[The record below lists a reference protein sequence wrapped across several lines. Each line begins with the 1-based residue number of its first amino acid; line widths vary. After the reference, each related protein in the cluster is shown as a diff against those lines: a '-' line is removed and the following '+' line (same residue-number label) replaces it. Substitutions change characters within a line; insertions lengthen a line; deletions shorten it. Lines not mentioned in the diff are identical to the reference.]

1 MGRERDVEAE
11 WNGRRSHGRAEI
23 ESTEL
28 RFRGEFRLT
37 VPFADVFAVSAGG
50 TRLLID
56 LPGGSGSFD
65 LGDREEAER
74 WAERVRNPPSLLHKL
89 GVVPEMR
96 VSVVGLHDPGFLA
109 ELRNA
114 GADVSTRLRS
124 ASDLVFVLVEQ
135 CEDIGTRLARIEP
148 SLNGDGAVWVLWPKG
163 RPELRETD
171 IIAAG
176 PGAGLVD
183 VKVVRFSERLSALKL
198 VIPLARRAERP

>member
-11 WNGRRSHGRAEI
+11 WNGRRSYGRAEI

-28 RFRGEFRLT
+28 KFRGEFRLT
-37 VPFADVFAVSAGG
+37 VPFGDVFAVSADG

-89 GVVPEMR
+89 GVLSDMR
-96 VSVVGLHDPGFLA
+96 VSVIGLLDPGFLG
-109 ELRNA
+109 ELRQA
-114 GADVSTRLRS
+114 GADVSTKVRL

-135 CEDIGTRLARIEP
+135 KQDIADRLAKIEP
-148 SLNGDGAVWVLWPKG
+148 TLRGDGAVWVLWPKG

-176 PGAGLVD
+176 PAAGLVD
-183 VKVVRFSERLSALKL
+183 VKVVRFSDRLSGLKL
-198 VIPLARRAERP
+198 VVPLARRAERA

>member
-1 MGRERDVEAE
+1 
-11 WNGRRSHGRAEI
+11 
-23 ESTEL
+23 
-28 RFRGEFRLT
+28 
-37 VPFADVFAVSAGG
+37 
-50 TRLLID
+50 
-56 LPGGSGSFD
+56 
-65 LGDREEAER
+65 
-74 WAERVRNPPSLLHKL
+74 
-89 GVVPEMR
+89 
-96 VSVVGLHDPGFLA
+96 
-109 ELRNA
+109 
-114 GADVSTRLRS
+114 
-124 ASDLVFVLVEQ
+124 VFVLVEQ